1 MYLTT
6 TKAVVTLFSSSL
18 IMSSIA
24 LTLHLGLYG
33 RTVSCVLLLGAL
45 RPETLTF
52 RACSGNW
59 SSAGGIW
66 RSLTGSDKTS
76 QRQVRLQL
84 RPSVKM
90 YRVNIRP
97 AGGHSVVGAKVHV
110 VDQDSDGLHAAD
122 FHHFCP
128 VIFKITVLCQTWTTW
143 KTQTLSQFSFTKAL
157 IIDMNVMTVDVSTSK
172 GFKQTI
178 NHSFS

>member
-76 QRQVRLQL
+76 QRQVRLQI

-143 KTQTLSQFSFTKAL
+143 KTQTLSQLSFTKLLSLTWMWWQWMLARL
-157 IIDMNVMTVDVSTSK
+157 KASN
-172 GFKQTI
+172 KQ
-178 NHSFS
+178 